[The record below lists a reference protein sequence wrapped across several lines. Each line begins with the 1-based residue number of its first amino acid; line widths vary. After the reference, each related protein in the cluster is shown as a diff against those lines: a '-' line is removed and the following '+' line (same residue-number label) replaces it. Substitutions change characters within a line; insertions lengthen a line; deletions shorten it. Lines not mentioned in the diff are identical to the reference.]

1 MDNFIVFQAERDAGL
16 EEILLNP
23 ANACIKAHAPVCKAR
38 QKEKAIAELN
48 LEMAIASLGD
58 EELYDVNSLMVSV
71 GWNLNDDVFLKQRM
85 WAARKTPED
94 KPFNFMHKELDII
107 GHVVGSYVIDAQG
120 NILSDDTKEE
130 DLPEQ
135 FHIVASS
142 VIYKDWQNEDQQ
154 KRIDGLITDIET
166 ALASEKAEDM
176 KWYVSMEC
184 GFRGFDYAIQDADGK
199 VNILERTEATSVL
212 TKHLRAYGGTG
223 VINNYKLGRVPKN
236 LSFSGLG
243 LVNQPANPQ
252 SIIFNGV
259 LSFRE
264 EQNSQVQELM
274 ETAMANENKNESAEN
289 ALLAEYKAK
298 IQALESE
305 KSGLLEKVGT
315 LEANLQAKVTEV
327 ADLNTKVTDAESK
340 IAAAIEE
347 GNKQVKEINDKLA
360 ASETALATIKAAELK
375 ANRVA
380 KLVEKGLNK
389 EEAEA
394 TVIKFENLNDEQF
407 DTIVAFVKPTVKVEE
422 PVVEKKE
429 EEAAQAA
436 EKVIETAQATVVPA
450 LVVDDATINE
460 TAEKAKAELAD
471 FIKSEMARNKKN
483 KKK

>member
-23 ANACIKAHAPVCKAR
+23 ANACIKAHAPLCRGHMKERAIAGLSM
-38 QKEKAIAELN
+38 EKAL
-48 LEMAIASLGD
+48 ASLGD
-58 EELYDVNSLMVSV
+58 EELYDVHSLMVSV

-85 WAARKTPED
+85 WAARHTPED
-94 KPFNFMHKELDII
+94 KPFNFMHNETDII
-107 GHVVGSYVIDAQG
+107 GHVVSNYVIDAQG
-120 NILSDDTKEE
+120 NVLSDDTTESE
-130 DLPEQ
+130 LPDQ
-135 FHIVASS
+135 FHIIASS
-142 VIYKDWQNEDQQ
+142 VIYKEWQNEDQQ
-154 KRIDGLITDIET
+154 KRIDGLITDIEK

-184 GFRGFDYAIQDADGK
+184 GFKGFDYAIQDADGK
-199 VNILERTEATSVL
+199 VSILERTEATSVL

-274 ETAMANENKNESAEN
+274 ETAMANENKNENAEN
-289 ALLAEYKAK
+289 ALIAEYKSK
-298 IQALESE
+298 IQALETE
-305 KSGLLEKVGT
+305 KNGLLEKVGT
-315 LEANLQAKVTEV
+315 LEANLQAKATEV
-327 ADLNTKVTDAESK
+327 ADLNAKVTEAEGK
-340 IAAAIEE
+340 VAAAIED
-347 GNKQVKEINDKLA
+347 GKNQIQAINEKLA

-380 KLVEKGLNK
+380 KLVENGLAK

-394 TVIKFENLNDEQF
+394 TVVKFENLNDEQF
-407 DTIVAFVKPTVKVEE
+407 DAVASFVKPVAKVEE
-422 PVVEKKE
+422 PVVKE

-436 EKVIETAQATVVPA
+436 EKVIETAQASEKPA
-450 LVVDDATINE
+450 LAADDKTVEEA
-460 TAEKAKAELAD
+460 AEKAKAELAE
-471 FIKSEMARNKKN
+471 FVKSELNRNKKN